1 MVLGIFMTILGAA
14 LLVIGF
20 IGSIV
25 PAIPG
30 PIVGYISIILISI
43 PAGFDNLH
51 IAVIIILGIAALGA
65 TIFDNILP
73 AMSSKKAGAGK
84 PGVWGSVVGMLAGS
98 FIFPPFGV
106 IIGAFVGALLGEI
119 IFNREN
125 KRPVKAALGVFRGTL
140 FAILLKLSVV
150 GITAYYFVRGAIRMF
165 SMV

>member
-1 MVLGIFMTILGAA
+1 MTIIGAA
-14 LLVIGF
+14 LLAVGF

-30 PIVGYISIILISI
+30 PILGYISIILVSI
-43 PAGFDNLH
+43 PTGFESLH
-51 IAVIIILGIAALGA
+51 IAVDIVLGVAALA
-65 TIFDNILP
+65 VTVLDNILP

-84 PGVWGSVVGMLAGS
+84 PGVWGSIVGMLVGS
-98 FIFPPFGV
+98 FVFPPFGV
-106 IIGAFVGALLGEI
+106 IIGAFAGALLGEI

-125 KRPVKAALGVFRGTL
+125 KKPLKAALGVFRGTL

-165 SMV
+165 AAV